1 MIKKKG
7 TLKIVE
13 GNPFTEELDAA
24 ISSLK
29 DGEYNFFLLDN
40 AQNRVLPQLKYLNG
54 VVLKTISDQLPTH
67 PPIGALYRYFEKE
80 YAPPHY
86 CNINGERF
94 VYRDLKSEP
103 ATEMIDV
110 IEAIIHH
117 AQENFAIHVP
127 TIEEMRAAESKDL
140 YMDAFA
146 ETWKDYLANKQSHQ
160 NS

>member
-7 TLKIVE
+7 ALEIAE
-13 GNPFTEELDAA
+13 GVPLTQELDAA
-24 ISSLK
+24 VASLK
-29 DGEYNFFLLDN
+29 NGTYTFYLIDEGK
-40 AQNRVLPQLKYLNG
+40 NRALPQLKYLNG
-54 VVLKTISDQLPTH
+54 VVLKTISDNLPTH

-80 YAPPHY
+80 YAPAHY

-117 AQENFAIHVP
+117 AQTIFGIHIP
-127 TIEEMRAAESKDL
+127 TIEEMKTAESKDL
-140 YMDAFA
+140 YVDALA
-146 ETWKDYLANKQSHQ
+146 ETWKDYLINKSHQ
-160 NS
+160 SN